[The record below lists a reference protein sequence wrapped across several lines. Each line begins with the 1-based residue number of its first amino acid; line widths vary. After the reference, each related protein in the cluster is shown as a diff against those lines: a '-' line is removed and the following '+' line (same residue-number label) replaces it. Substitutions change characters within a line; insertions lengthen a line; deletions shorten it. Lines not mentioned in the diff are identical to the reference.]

1 MKKDLDNTT
10 RSFIGTQ
17 DGFNRNIHKDVL
29 RLGERIL
36 YSELKGVRIMRWI
49 GFIILIDII
58 HLVLHFI
65 GWL

>member
-1 MKKDLDNTT
+1 MMKDLDNTT
-10 RSFIGTQ
+10 RSFIGSQ